1 MIEASYLVD
10 VVHFKSE
17 VVMVHFQSMTVP
29 VVDVH
34 IRLIIVIDWGT
45 FCCGT
50 TDSDSD
56 LIQFSRLI
64 QQSVKWSNTSQ

>member
-17 VVMVHFQSMTVP
+17 VVIIHFQSMSMP

-34 IRLIIVIDWGT
+34 IRFRVVIDWST

-56 LIQFSRLI
+56 LIQFSRLV
-64 QQSVKWSNTSQ
+64 QESVKWGNTSQ